1 MWIGPSIGAEL
12 MRSRM
17 QELERAAIEH
27 HRTKRPGKSPRRPGP
42 GTEACEH

>member
-1 MWIGPSIGAEL
+1 MWIGPSIRAEL

-27 HRTKRPGKSPRRPGP
+27 HRTKRPRKSPRRP